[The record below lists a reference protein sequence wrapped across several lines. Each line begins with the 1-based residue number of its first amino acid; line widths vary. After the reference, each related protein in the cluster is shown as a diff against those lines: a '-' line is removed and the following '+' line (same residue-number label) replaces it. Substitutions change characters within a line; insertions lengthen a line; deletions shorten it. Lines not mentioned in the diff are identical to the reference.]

1 MTSFDAAAAAAATS
15 FLHPTGALI
24 SRIAP
29 YRAAHLGH
37 NCIAELAVSFL
48 QRMTRSAGLRLIG
61 FQAALRFHRHSIL
74 FSVLR
79 G

>member
-1 MTSFDAAAAAAATS
+1 MCGLSRARQQFISCSDHGPEVAKAVHCVDPDMTSFDAAAAAAATS

-37 NCIAELAVSFL
+37 GHM
-48 QRMTRSAGLRLIG
+48 Q
-61 FQAALRFHRHSIL
+61 
-74 FSVLR
+74 
-79 G
+79 